1 MVAITIIISLL
12 PSFTWLIFY
21 LREDYRHPEPKRLLA
36 LAFLMG
42 ASMTVVAFGLQ
53 VAFESATAKTVFPY
67 SPIYLFVMAGIEEI
81 IKFFAAYLT
90 VRKSRFFDEPI
101 DAMIYMITA
110 AMGFAAVENI
120 FAISGA
126 TASVTGQQAYL
137 ESVLETTSLR
147 FVGATLLHTLS
158 SGIVG
163 YYWAR
168 GMAKNRGSAFGLLTW
183 GVIAATAVHAVFN
196 HLILK
201 YDREAFI
208 YPTIFLILIA
218 FFVLSDFEKLK
229 RGDSESGVVNNEP

>member
-1 MVAITIIISLL
+1 MVTITIIISLL

-21 LREDYRHPEPKRLLA
+21 LREDYRHPEPKRLLI

-42 ASMTVVAFGLQ
+42 ASMTVIAFGLQ
-53 VAFESATAKTVFPY
+53 VAFENFSAAFGVIAYGPL
-67 SPIYLFVMAGIEEI
+67 YLFVMAGIEEI
-81 IKFFAAYLT
+81 IKFSAAYLT
-90 VRKSRFFDEPI
+90 VRKSRFFDEPV

-126 TASVTGQQAYL
+126 ATTAAGQQAYL

-168 GMAKNRGSAFGLLTW
+168 GMAKARGAAFGLLTW
-183 GVIAATAVHAVFN
+183 GIIAATAVHAAFN
-196 HLILK
+196 YLILK
-201 YDREAFI
+201 FNRGELI

-229 RGDSESGVVNNEP
+229 RPEPESQI

>member
-42 ASMTVVAFGLQ
+42 ASITVVAFGLQ
-53 VAFESATAKTVFPY
+53 VAFESATAGTGVTPY
-67 SPIYLFVMAGIEEI
+67 SPIYLFVMAGIEEVA
-81 IKFFAAYLT
+81 KFFAAYLT
-90 VRKSRFFDEPI
+90 VRKSRFFDEPV

-137 ESVLETTSLR
+137 ESVVETASLR

-168 GMAKNRGSAFGLLTW
+168 GMAQGRGAAFGLLAW
-183 GVIAATAVHAVFN
+183 GILAAAAVHAVFN
-196 HLILK
+196 YLILK
-201 YDREAFI
+201 FERDAFI
-208 YPTIFLILIA
+208 FPTIFLILIA

-229 RGDSESGVVNNEP
+229 RPDSE